1 MTNELMVLTMTAG
14 TIGVIHTLLGPDHYI
29 PFTMMAWA
37 RRWSAA
43 KTTVIT
49 LLCGLGH
56 IGSSV
61 VLGLLGVAFG
71 WAVGSL
77 EVFEGFRGNI
87 AGWALIAF
95 GLVYF
100 VWGFRRAIRNK
111 PHSHSH
117 HHEDEDPHEHTH
129 THFHDHAHLH
139 TRPAESITPW
149 VLFVVFVLG
158 PCVPLIPLLMY
169 PAAEQSVYG
178 LWLVTAIFGA
188 ATLTTMLTIVL
199 LTRAGINFLPHETL
213 QRFTHALA
221 GGSILL
227 CGLAIQFLGL

>member
-1 MTNELMVLTMTAG
+1 MSNELWVLTMTAA

-43 KTTVIT
+43 KTATIT
-49 LLCGLGH
+49 ILCGLGH

-61 VLGLLGVAFG
+61 VLGLLGVVFG

-77 EVFEGFRGNI
+77 EAFEGFRGSI

-100 VWGFRRAIRNK
+100 VWGLRRAIRSK

-117 HHEDEDPHEHTH
+117 HHQDADTHDHAH

-139 TRPAESITPW
+139 DRPAESITPW

-158 PCVPLIPLLMY
+158 PCEPLIPLLMY
-169 PAAEQSVYG
+169 PAAQQSIYG
-178 LWLVTAIFGA
+178 LCLVTAVFGA
-188 ATLTTMLTIVL
+188 VTIATMLTVVL
-199 LTRAGINFLPHETL
+199 LTRAGVNFLPHKTL